1 MHVITTIARGGAENQ
16 LLSLVKAQIQA
27 GLTVSVVPLKGP
39 LDLIEEIRKS
49 GAEVNLE
56 VHNRSLIFSIR
67 ALSKIRKSNKGS
79 VVHAHL
85 SRAELFVAL
94 AGQPPGSITITSRHS
109 ADPFWPNV
117 NKVLSSLLGRISSR
131 SFDGVIF
138 ISHSVGRLINARKE
152 ISIRPQQFTVPYGI
166 NIQDFNGQTVLDVF
180 KNRAS
185 DTLRIGTASRLVAS
199 KDLPTLLLAFSII
212 AQKHPQVELFIAG
225 AGEEEPKLRSLS
237 KSLGIVRNTF
247 WLGQIRQVPEFLRG
261 LDIFVL
267 PSLHEALGLV
277 LLESM
282 AAGII
287 TIAAR
292 NSAQQEV
299 VQDGS
304 TGFLFETSNAEDLVR
319 VIEKVIELSNKKQ
332 IIENAKKQLV
342 EQYSIER
349 MSEAILRIYSDFA
362 SGLADKDLSE

>member
-27 GLTVSVVPLKGP
+27 GMTVSVVPLKGP
-39 LDLIEEIRKS
+39 LDLMEELSNS
-49 GAEVNLE
+49 GAEVNLD
-56 VHNRSLIFSIR
+56 VHDRSPIFSIR
-67 ALSKIRKSNKGS
+67 ALTKIRISNKDS

-94 AGQPPGSITITSRHS
+94 AGQPTGSITITSRHS

-117 NKVLSSLLGRISSR
+117 NKALSSLLGRISSR

-166 NIQDFNGQTVLDVF
+166 NIQDFQGETVLDTF
-180 KNRAS
+180 KNRAP
-185 DTLRIGTASRLVAS
+185 DTLRIGTAARLVAS
-199 KDLPTLLLAFSII
+199 KDLPTLLRAFSIVS
-212 AQKHPQVELFIAG
+212 QKHPQIELFIAG
-225 AGEEEPKLRSLS
+225 AGEEEPNLRSLS
-237 KSLGIVRNTF
+237 KSLGIMQKTF
-247 WLGQIRQVPEFLRG
+247 WLGQIREVPEFLRG

-282 AAGII
+282 AAGVI

-299 VQDGS
+299 IQDGS
-304 TGFLFETSNAEDLVR
+304 TGFLFETSNAEDLAR
-319 VIEKVIELSNKKQ
+319 VIEKVIEHNNQQQ
-332 IIENAKKQLV
+332 IIANAKKRLL
-342 EQYSIER
+342 EQYSIEK
-349 MSEAILRIYSDFA
+349 MSEAILGIYTKFA
-362 SGLADKDLSE
+362 SEPAEKDLLE